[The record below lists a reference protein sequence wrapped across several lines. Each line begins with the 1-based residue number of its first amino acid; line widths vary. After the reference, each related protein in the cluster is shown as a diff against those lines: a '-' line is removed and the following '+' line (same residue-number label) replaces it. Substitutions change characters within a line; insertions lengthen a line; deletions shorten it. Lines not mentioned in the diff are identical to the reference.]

1 MRFCTSALSRP
12 ERPFASMKRVKL
24 TLSRNSRV
32 LYRSPQRQQQRRRK
46 KCGIGSVRGLA
57 STTRLFRLPHLG
69 HSTASDIF
77 ASRLVLERHVDD
89 ELHLGNIAPRHP
101 RLLTV
106 SVDNALE
113 HNDPR
118 LRITEQRSAELP
130 PGVIGNAREV
140 LLVKRHLLEEIG
152 QAHV

>member
-1 MRFCTSALSRP
+1 MIRRP
-12 ERPFASMKRVKL
+12 PRSTRTD
-24 TLSRNSRV
+24 TLFPYTTLFR
-32 LYRSPQRQQQRRRK
+32 
-46 KCGIGSVRGLA
+46 SVRGLA

-101 RLLTV
+101 RLVTV

-118 LRITEQRSAELP
+118 LRITEQRSDELP
-130 PGVIGNAREV
+130 TGVIGTAREV
-140 LLVKRHLLEEIG
+140 LPVKRHLP
-152 QAHV
+152 

>member
-1 MRFCTSALSRP
+1 MRISDWSSDVCSSDL
-12 ERPFASMKRVKL
+12 
-24 TLSRNSRV
+24 
-32 LYRSPQRQQQRRRK
+32 
-46 KCGIGSVRGLA
+46 
-57 STTRLFRLPHLG
+57 LG

-101 RLLTV
+101 RLVTV

-130 PGVIGNAREV
+130 TGVIGNARDRKSTR
-140 LLVKRHLLEEIG
+140 LNSSH
-152 QAHV
+152 